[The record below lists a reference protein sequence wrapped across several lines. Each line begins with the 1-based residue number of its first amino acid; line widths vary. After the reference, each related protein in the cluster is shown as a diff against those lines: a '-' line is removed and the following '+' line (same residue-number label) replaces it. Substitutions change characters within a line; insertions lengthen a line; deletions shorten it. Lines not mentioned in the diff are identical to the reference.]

1 MRKQETISALSS
13 RNSNSNYTTK
23 KNTILN
29 QFVDWFRDFL
39 DNAE

>member
-1 MRKQETISALSS
+1 MRKQETVSALSS
-13 RNSNSNYTTK
+13 RNSNSNSTTK

-29 QFVDWFRDFL
+29 QFAVWFRDFL

>member
-1 MRKQETISALSS
+1 MRKQDTISALSS

>member
-1 MRKQETISALSS
+1 MRKQETVTALSS
-13 RNSNSNYTTK
+13 RNSNSNYATK

-29 QFVDWFRDFL
+29 QFVVWFRDFL